1 MKMTRQAWVLS
12 RLAAMVLAACSAT
25 AVMAQTWPAKPVHLV
40 VAFPPGGIVD
50 TVARQLQPRLQ
61 SALGQ
66 PVIVEN
72 RAGAG
77 GTLGAAE
84 VARATPD
91 GYKLLMTFDSYATYS
106 LTYPKL
112 PFQPSKDLA
121 PVTQIARNPLILV
134 VSPQVKAGSVKE
146 LVALSKAEPHALN
159 YASVGAGSSN
169 HLTAELFKA
178 VSDAE
183 AMHVPYKGGAPA
195 MQDLLGGQV
204 QMMFLSAV
212 LAQPHVQSGKLRALA
227 QTGAQRVP
235 AFAGVATVEESRLP
249 GVRGEFLGGHA
260 GTGGNTQAGDRAIA
274 PGDQTH
280 RSRAGLRRPVAGAGF
295 ERHRQHARA
304 VRIRLASRKPAVDPT
319 GAGAPTEHGMNPTHT
334 PGGSHVRP

>member
-1 MKMTRQAWVLS
+1 MTVIQKAQALS
-12 RLAAMVLAACSAT
+12 RRAAMVLAACSAT
-25 AVMAQTWPAKPVHLV
+25 AAMAQAWPAKPVHLV

-77 GTLGAAE
+77 GTVGAAE
-84 VARATPD
+84 VARAAPD
-91 GYKLLMTFDSYATYS
+91 GYRLLMTFDSYATYS

-112 PFQPSKDLA
+112 PFQPAKDLA

-134 VSPQVKAGSVKE
+134 VNPQVKAGTVKE

-178 VSDAE
+178 VSDAQ
-183 AMHVPYKGGAPA
+183 AMHVPYKGGGPA

-212 LAQPHVQSGKLRALA
+212 LAQPHVQSGKLRAMA

-235 AFAGVATVEESRLP
+235 AFAAVSTVAESGYP
-249 GVRGEFLGGHA
+249 
-260 GTGGNTQAGDRAIA
+260 
-274 PGDQTH
+274 
-280 RSRAGLRRPVAGAGF
+280 GF
-295 ERHRQHARA
+295 EVNSWVGLLAPAATPQPVIERLHEEIKRIVQDPAFA
-304 VRIRLASRKPAVDPT
+304 VRLQEQGLSGIA
-319 GAGAPTEHGMNPTHT
+319 NT
-334 PGGSHVRP
+334 PGQFASALQSESQQWAKLVRERQLSME

>member
-12 RLAAMVLAACSAT
+12 RLAAMVLATCSGTVA
-25 AVMAQTWPAKPVHLV
+25 MAQAWPAKPVHLV

-66 PVIVEN
+66 PVISEN

-77 GTLGAAE
+77 GTVGAAE

-112 PFQPSKDLA
+112 PFQPAKDLV

-212 LAQPHVQSGKLRALA
+212 LAQPHVQSGKLRAVA

-235 AFAGVATVEESRLP
+235 AFAGVPTVQESGYQGFEVNSWVGMLAPAATPRQVIERLHQEIKSIAQEPAFAARLQEQGLSGIANTPEQFAAALQAESQQWSRL
-249 GVRGEFLGGHA
+249 VR
-260 GTGGNTQAGDRAIA
+260 
-274 PGDQTH
+274 
-280 RSRAGLRRPVAGAGF
+280 
-295 ERHRQHARA
+295 ERQ
-304 VRIRLASRKPAVDPT
+304 LNM
-319 GAGAPTEHGMNPTHT
+319 E
-334 PGGSHVRP
+334 

>member
-1 MKMTRQAWVLS
+1 MKTTSTQTIHRGHAALKWS
-12 RLAAMVLAACSAT
+12 IASAAMLCASAA
-25 AVMAQTWPAKPVHLV
+25 MAQNWPDKPVHLI

-50 TVARQLQPRLQ
+50 TVARQLQPKLQ

-77 GTLGAAE
+77 GTVGAAE

-91 GYKLLMTFDSYATYS
+91 GYKLLMVFDSYATYS

-112 PFQPSKDLA
+112 TFNPAKDLT

-134 VSPQVKAGSVKE
+134 VNPQVKAQSVKD
-146 LVALSKAEPHALN
+146 LVALSKADPKALN

-169 HLTAELFKA
+169 HLTAELFKS
-178 VSDAE
+178 VSGMQ
-183 AMHVPYKGGAPA
+183 AMHVPYKGGGPA

-212 LAQPHVQSGKLRALA
+212 LAQPHVQGGKLRAVA
-227 QTGAQRVP
+227 QTGSQRVAAFASVPTVAESGYPGFDVNSWVGLLAPAATPKPVVERLNKEIRAIVQDP
-235 AFAGVATVEESRLP
+235 AFSARLQEQ
-249 GVRGEFLGGHA
+249 GLSGI
-260 GTGGNTQAGDRAIA
+260 GNTPEQFAKALEAENKQWTQLVR
-274 PGDQTH
+274 
-280 RSRAGLRRPVAGAGF
+280 
-295 ERHRQHARA
+295 ERQ
-304 VRIRLASRKPAVDPT
+304 LSMD
-319 GAGAPTEHGMNPTHT
+319 
-334 PGGSHVRP
+334 

>member
-12 RLAAMVLAACSAT
+12 RRVAMVLAACSAT

-84 VARATPD
+84 VARAAPD

-112 PFQPSKDLA
+112 PFQPTKDLA

-235 AFAGVATVEESRLP
+235 AFAGVATVEESGYL
-249 GVRGEFLGGHA
+249 
-260 GTGGNTQAGDRAIA
+260 
-274 PGDQTH
+274 
-280 RSRAGLRRPVAGAGF
+280 GF
-295 ERHRQHARA
+295 EVNSWVGMLAPAATPKQVIERLHQEIKRIVQEPAFAARLQEQGLSGIANTPEQFASALQAENRQWTQL
-304 VRIRLASRKPAVDPT
+304 VRERQLSM
-319 GAGAPTEHGMNPTHT
+319 E
-334 PGGSHVRP
+334 

>member
-12 RLAAMVLAACSAT
+12 RRVAMVLAACSAT

-77 GTLGAAE
+77 GTLGAVE

-112 PFQPSKDLA
+112 PFQPTKDLA

-235 AFAGVATVEESRLP
+235 AFAEVATVKES
-249 GVRGEFLGGHA
+249 GY
-260 GTGGNTQAGDRAIA
+260 Q
-274 PGDQTH
+274 
-280 RSRAGLRRPVAGAGF
+280 GF
-295 ERHRQHARA
+295 EVNSWVGMLAPAATPKQVIERLHQEIKRIVQEPAFAARLQEQGLSGIANTPEQFAAALQAENRQWTKL
-304 VRIRLASRKPAVDPT
+304 VRERQLSM
-319 GAGAPTEHGMNPTHT
+319 E
-334 PGGSHVRP
+334 

>member
-212 LAQPHVQSGKLRALA
+212 LAQPHVQTGKLRALA
-227 QTGAQRVP
+227 QTGAQCVP
-235 AFAGVATVEESRLP
+235 AFAEVATVEES
-249 GVRGEFLGGHA
+249 GY
-260 GTGGNTQAGDRAIA
+260 Q
-274 PGDQTH
+274 
-280 RSRAGLRRPVAGAGF
+280 GF
-295 ERHRQHARA
+295 EVNSWVGMLAPAATPKQVIERLHQEIKRIVQEPAFAARLQEQGLSGIANTPEQFASALQAENRQWTQL
-304 VRIRLASRKPAVDPT
+304 VRERQLSM
-319 GAGAPTEHGMNPTHT
+319 E
-334 PGGSHVRP
+334 

>member
-12 RLAAMVLAACSAT
+12 RLTAMVLAACSAT
-25 AVMAQTWPAKPVHLV
+25 VAMAQAWPAKPVHLV

-235 AFAGVATVEESRLP
+235 AFAGVATVEESGYL
-249 GVRGEFLGGHA
+249 
-260 GTGGNTQAGDRAIA
+260 
-274 PGDQTH
+274 
-280 RSRAGLRRPVAGAGF
+280 GF
-295 ERHRQHARA
+295 EVNSWVGMLAPAATPKQVIERLHQEIKRIVQEPAFAARLQEQGLSGIANTPEQFASALQAENRQWTKL
-304 VRIRLASRKPAVDPT
+304 VRERQLSM
-319 GAGAPTEHGMNPTHT
+319 E
-334 PGGSHVRP
+334 

>member
-1 MKMTRQAWVLS
+1 M
-12 RLAAMVLAACSAT
+12 LAATAA
-25 AVMAQTWPAKPVHLV
+25 MAQSWPDKPVHLI

-50 TVARQLQPRLQ
+50 TVARQLQPKLQ

-77 GTLGAAE
+77 GTVGAAE

-91 GYKLLMTFDSYATYS
+91 GYKLLMVFDSYATYS

-112 PFQPSKDLA
+112 TFNPTKDLT

-134 VSPQVKAGSVKE
+134 VNPQVKANNVKD
-146 LVALSKAEPHALN
+146 LVALSKADPKALN

-169 HLTAELFKA
+169 HLTAELFKS
-178 VSDAE
+178 VSGMQ
-183 AMHVPYKGGAPA
+183 AMHVPYKGGGPA

-212 LAQPHVQSGKLRALA
+212 LAQPHVQGGKLRAVA
-227 QTGAQRVP
+227 QTGVQRVSAFASVPTVAESGYPGFDVNSWVGLLAPAATPKLVVERLHKEIRAIVQDP
-235 AFAGVATVEESRLP
+235 AFSVRLQEQ
-249 GVRGEFLGGHA
+249 GLSGI
-260 GTGGNTQAGDRAIA
+260 GNTPEQFAKALEAENKQWTQLVR
-274 PGDQTH
+274 
-280 RSRAGLRRPVAGAGF
+280 
-295 ERHRQHARA
+295 ERQ
-304 VRIRLASRKPAVDPT
+304 LSMD
-319 GAGAPTEHGMNPTHT
+319 
-334 PGGSHVRP
+334 

>member
-25 AVMAQTWPAKPVHLV
+25 VAMAQAWPAKPVHLV

-66 PVIVEN
+66 PVISEN

-77 GTLGAAE
+77 GTVGAAE

-112 PFQPSKDLA
+112 PFQPAKDLV

-134 VSPQVKAGSVKE
+134 VNPQVKAGSVKE

-212 LAQPHVQSGKLRALA
+212 LAQPHVQSGKLRAVA

-235 AFAGVATVEESRLP
+235 AFAGVPTVQESGYQGFEVNSWVGMLAPAATPRQVIERLHQEIKRIVQEPAFAARLQEQGLSGIANTPEQFASALQAESQQWSRL
-249 GVRGEFLGGHA
+249 V
-260 GTGGNTQAGDRAIA
+260 Q
-274 PGDQTH
+274 
-280 RSRAGLRRPVAGAGF
+280 
-295 ERHRQHARA
+295 ERQ
-304 VRIRLASRKPAVDPT
+304 LNM
-319 GAGAPTEHGMNPTHT
+319 E
-334 PGGSHVRP
+334 

>member
-112 PFQPSKDLA
+112 PFQPTKDLA

-235 AFAGVATVEESRLP
+235 AFAGVATVEESGYL
-249 GVRGEFLGGHA
+249 
-260 GTGGNTQAGDRAIA
+260 
-274 PGDQTH
+274 
-280 RSRAGLRRPVAGAGF
+280 GF
-295 ERHRQHARA
+295 EVNSWVGMLAPAATPKQVIERLHQEIKRIVQEPAFAARLQEQGLSGIANTPEQFASALQAENRQWTQL
-304 VRIRLASRKPAVDPT
+304 VRERQLSM
-319 GAGAPTEHGMNPTHT
+319 E
-334 PGGSHVRP
+334 

>member
-12 RLAAMVLAACSAT
+12 RLTAMVLAACSAT
-25 AVMAQTWPAKPVHLV
+25 VAMAQAWPAKPVHLV

-112 PFQPSKDLA
+112 SFQSTKDLV

-134 VSPQVKAGSVKE
+134 VNPQVKAGSVKE

-235 AFAGVATVEESRLP
+235 AFTGVATVEESGYL
-249 GVRGEFLGGHA
+249 
-260 GTGGNTQAGDRAIA
+260 
-274 PGDQTH
+274 
-280 RSRAGLRRPVAGAGF
+280 GF
-295 ERHRQHARA
+295 EVNSWVGMLAPAATPKQVIERLHQEIKRIVQEPAFAARLQEQGLSGIANTPEQFAAALQAENRQWTQL
-304 VRIRLASRKPAVDPT
+304 VRERQLSM
-319 GAGAPTEHGMNPTHT
+319 E
-334 PGGSHVRP
+334 

>member
-1 MKMTRQAWVLS
+1 MKMTRQAWVFF

-235 AFAGVATVEESRLP
+235 AFAGVATVEESGYL
-249 GVRGEFLGGHA
+249 
-260 GTGGNTQAGDRAIA
+260 
-274 PGDQTH
+274 
-280 RSRAGLRRPVAGAGF
+280 GF
-295 ERHRQHARA
+295 EVNSWVGMLAPAATPKQVIERLHQEIKRIVQEPAFAARLQEQGLSGIANTPEQFASALQAENRQWTQL
-304 VRIRLASRKPAVDPT
+304 VRERQLSM
-319 GAGAPTEHGMNPTHT
+319 E
-334 PGGSHVRP
+334 